1 MPFGAPNKTMEN
13 WEKHLNRIWNGGKLL
28 IITTVVLFIT
38 FSLGTFKPNKY
49 VVNNIKLVQEQAT
62 INKLKKFGLHAPSFK
77 YKNQKE
83 FVANVQ
89 NCVNYLNLT
98 TEINRRIPA
107 KIIIAMA
114 DVESAS
120 GTSRFA
126 VEGNALFGV
135 RTWDPKVPQ
144 MKPQAIPNAVFGV
157 KKYKNKCQSVADVI
171 DILNRH
177 PAYKDFR
184 IERNKQLK
192 DAYWNYV
199 KLMPLLAAWSTN
211 PDYGKIVLKRMKDL
225 TLAK

>member
-1 MPFGAPNKTMEN
+1 VPFGAPNNIMEN
-13 WEKHLNRIWNGGKLL
+13 WEKHLNRIWNGGKLF
-28 IITTVVLFIT
+28 IIGAVVLFVT
-38 FSLGTFKPNKY
+38 YALGTFKPNKY
-49 VVNNIKLVQEQAT
+49 IVNHIKLVHEKET
-62 INKLKKFGLHAPSFK
+62 IDNLKKFGLHAPAFK
-77 YKNQKE
+77 FKNQKQ

-98 TEINRRIPA
+98 TEVHKRIPD

-135 RTWDPKVPQ
+135 RTWDLKNVPH

-157 KKYKNKCQSVADVI
+157 KKYKNKCSSVADVI

-184 IERNKQLK
+184 TERNKQLK
-192 DAYWNYV
+192 DPYWNYE
-199 KLMPLLAAWSTN
+199 KLIPLLAPWSTN
-211 PDYGKIVLKRMKDL
+211 PDYGKIILARMKEL
-225 TLAK
+225 KL

>member
-1 MPFGAPNKTMEN
+1 MPFGAPLHRHMKN
-13 WEKHLNRIWNGGKLL
+13 WETYLNKIWNGGKLF
-28 IITTVVLFIT
+28 IIGVVVLFIT
-38 FSLGTFKPNKY
+38 FTLGTFKPNKNL
-49 VVNNIKLVQEQAT
+49 VKKIEAVQEQKT
-62 INKLKKFGLHAPSFK
+62 ISVLKKFGLHSPNFK
-77 YKNQKE
+77 YKNTKE
-83 FVANVQ
+83 FVASVQ

-98 TEINRRIPA
+98 TEEHRRIPD

-126 VEGNALFGV
+126 TEGNALFGV
-135 RTWDPKVPQ
+135 RTWDPDVPQ

-184 IERNKQLK
+184 IERNKQIGK
-192 DAYWNYV
+192 AYWNYK
-199 KLMPLLAAWSTN
+199 KLIPHLAPWSTN
-211 PDYGKIVLKRMKDL
+211 PDYGKIILRRMKEL
-225 TLAK
+225 KL

>member
-1 MPFGAPNKTMEN
+1 MEN
-13 WEKHLNRIWNGGKLL
+13 WEKHLNRIWNGGKLF
-28 IITTVVLFIT
+28 IICTVILFIT
-38 FSLGTFKPNKY
+38 FTLGTFKPNKY
-49 VVNNIKLVQEQAT
+49 IVNNIKLAQEQAT
-62 INKLKKFGLHAPSFK
+62 IDKLKKFGLHAPSFK
-77 YKNQKE
+77 FKNQKQ

-98 TEINRRIPA
+98 TEINKRIPA

-135 RTWDPKVPQ
+135 RTWDLKNVPH

-157 KKYKNKCQSVADVI
+157 KKYKNKCESVADVI

-184 IERNKQLK
+184 TERNKQLK
-192 DAYWNYV
+192 DAYWNYE

-211 PDYGKIVLKRMKDL
+211 PDYGKIVLKRMKEL
-225 TLAK
+225 KL

>member
-1 MPFGAPNKTMEN
+1 MEN
-13 WEKHLNRIWNGGKLL
+13 WEKHLNRIWNGGKLF
-28 IITTVVLFIT
+28 IIGTVVLFIT
-38 FSLGTFKPNKY
+38 FTLGTFKPNKY
-49 VVNNIKLVQEQAT
+49 IVNNIKLAQEQAT
-62 INKLKKFGLHAPSFK
+62 IEKLKKFGLHAPSFK
-77 YKNQKE
+77 FKNQKE

-98 TEINRRIPA
+98 TEVNKRIPD

-135 RTWDPKVPQ
+135 RTWDLKNVPH

-157 KKYKNKCQSVADVI
+157 KKYENKCSSVADVI

-184 IERNKQLK
+184 TERNKQLK
-192 DAYWNYV
+192 DTYWNYE
-199 KLMPLLAAWSTN
+199 KLIPLLAPWSTN
-211 PDYGKIVLKRMKDL
+211 PEYGKIILARMKEL
-225 TLAK
+225 KL

>member
-1 MPFGAPNKTMEN
+1 MN
-13 WEKHLNRIWNGGKLL
+13 WEIYLNKIWNGGKLF
-28 IITTVVLFIT
+28 IIGVVVLFIT
-38 FSLGTFKPNKY
+38 FTLGTFKPNKHI
-49 VVNNIKLVQEQAT
+49 VNNIKLAQEQET
-62 INKLKKFGLHAPSFK
+62 ISSLKQFGLHAPLFK
-77 YKNQKE
+77 FKNTAE
-83 FVANVQ
+83 FVSNVQ

-98 TEINRRIPA
+98 TEVHKRIPD

-126 VEGNALFGV
+126 TEGNALFGV

-157 KKYKNKCQSVADVI
+157 KKYENKCSSVADVI

-192 DAYWNYV
+192 DAYWNYE
-199 KLMPLLAAWSTN
+199 KLIPLLAPWSTN
-211 PDYGKIVLKRMKDL
+211 PDYGKIILRRMKEL
-225 TLAK
+225 KL

>member
-1 MPFGAPNKTMEN
+1 MEN
-13 WEKHLNRIWNGGKLL
+13 WEKHLNRIWNGGKLF
-28 IITTVVLFIT
+28 IIGTVVLFIT
-38 FSLGTFKPNKY
+38 FTLGTFKPNKY
-49 VVNNIKLVQEQAT
+49 IVNNIKLAQEQAT
-62 INKLKKFGLHAPSFK
+62 IEKLKKFGLHAPSFK
-77 YKNQKE
+77 FKNQKE

-98 TEINRRIPA
+98 TEVNKRIPD

-135 RTWDPKVPQ
+135 RTWDLKNVPH

-157 KKYKNKCQSVADVI
+157 KKYKNKCESVADVI

-184 IERNKQLK
+184 TERNKQLK
-192 DAYWNYV
+192 DAYWNYE

-211 PDYGKIVLKRMKDL
+211 PDYGKIVLKRMKEL
-225 TLAK
+225 KL

>member
-1 MPFGAPNKTMEN
+1 MPFGAPNNIMEN
-13 WEKHLNRIWNGGKLL
+13 WEKHLNRIWNGGKLF
-28 IITTVVLFIT
+28 IIGTVVLFIT
-38 FSLGTFKPNKY
+38 FTLGTFKPNKY
-49 VVNNIKLVQEQAT
+49 IVNNIKLAQEQAT
-62 INKLKKFGLHAPSFK
+62 IDKLKKFGLHAPSFK

-98 TEINRRIPA
+98 TEINKRIPD

-135 RTWDPKVPQ
+135 RTWDLKNVPH

-184 IERNKQLK
+184 TERNKQLK
-192 DAYWNYV
+192 DAYWNYE
-199 KLMPLLAAWSTN
+199 KLMPLLAPWSTN
-211 PDYGKIVLKRMKDL
+211 PDYGKIVLKRMKEL
-225 TLAK
+225 KL

>member
-1 MPFGAPNKTMEN
+1 MPFGAPNNIMEN
-13 WEKHLNRIWNGGKLL
+13 WEKHLNRIWNGGKLF
-28 IITTVVLFIT
+28 IIGTVVLFIT
-38 FSLGTFKPNKY
+38 FTLGTFKPNKY
-49 VVNNIKLVQEQAT
+49 IVNNIKLAQEQAT
-62 INKLKKFGLHAPSFK
+62 IDKLKKFGLHAPSFK

-98 TEINRRIPA
+98 TEINKRIPD

-135 RTWDPKVPQ
+135 RTWDLKNVPH

-184 IERNKQLK
+184 TERNKQLK
-192 DAYWNYV
+192 DAYWNYE
-199 KLMPLLAAWSTN
+199 KLMPLLAPWSTN
-211 PDYGKIVLKRMKDL
+211 PDYGKIILKRMKEL
-225 TLAK
+225 KL

>member
-1 MPFGAPNKTMEN
+1 MEN
-13 WEKHLNRIWNGGKLL
+13 WEKHLNRIWNGGKLF
-28 IITTVVLFIT
+28 IIGTVVLFIT
-38 FSLGTFKPNKY
+38 FTLGTFKPNKY
-49 VVNNIKLVQEQAT
+49 IVNNIKLAQEQAT
-62 INKLKKFGLHAPSFK
+62 IEKLKKFGLHAAFFK
-77 YKNQKE
+77 FNNQKE

-98 TEINRRIPA
+98 TEVNKRIPD

-135 RTWDPKVPQ
+135 RTWDLKNVPH

-184 IERNKQLK
+184 TERNKQLK
-192 DAYWNYV
+192 DAYWNYE
-199 KLMPLLAAWSTN
+199 KLMPLLAPWSTN
-211 PDYGKIVLKRMKDL
+211 PEYGNIVLKRMKEL
-225 TLAK
+225 KL

>member
-1 MPFGAPNKTMEN
+1 MEN
-13 WEKHLNRIWNGGKLL
+13 WEKHLNRIWNGGKLFIL
-28 IITTVVLFIT
+28 GTVVLFVT
-38 FSLGTFKPNKY
+38 YALGTFKPNKY
-49 VVNNIKLVQEQAT
+49 IVNSIKLAHEKET
-62 INKLKKFGLHAPSFK
+62 INNLKKFGLHAPAFK
-77 YKNQKE
+77 FKNQKE

-98 TEINRRIPA
+98 TEINKRIPD

-135 RTWDPKVPQ
+135 RTWDLKNVPH
-144 MKPQAIPNAVFGV
+144 MKPQAIPNAQFGV
-157 KKYKNKCQSVADVI
+157 KKYKNKCSSVADVI

-184 IERNKQLK
+184 TERNKQLK
-192 DAYWNYV
+192 DTYWNYER
-199 KLMPLLAAWSTN
+199 LIPLLAPWSTN
-211 PDYGKIVLKRMKDL
+211 PDYGKIILARMKEL
-225 TLAK
+225 KL

>member
-1 MPFGAPNKTMEN
+1 MPFGAPNNTMEN
-13 WEKHLNRIWNGGKLL
+13 WEKHLNRIWNGGKLF
-28 IITTVVLFIT
+28 IIGTVILFIT
-38 FSLGTFKPNKY
+38 FTLGTFKPNKY
-49 VVNNIKLVQEQAT
+49 IVNNIKLAQEQAT
-62 INKLKKFGLHAPSFK
+62 IDKLKKFGLHAPSFK
-77 YKNQKE
+77 FKNQKQ

-98 TEINRRIPA
+98 TEINKRIPA

-135 RTWDPKVPQ
+135 RTWDLKNVPH

-157 KKYKNKCQSVADVI
+157 KKYKNKCESVADVI

-184 IERNKQLK
+184 TERNKQLK
-192 DAYWNYV
+192 DAYWNYE

-211 PDYGKIVLKRMKDL
+211 PDYGKIVLKRMKEL
-225 TLAK
+225 KL

>member
-1 MPFGAPNKTMEN
+1 MPFGAPNNTMEN
-13 WEKHLNRIWNGGKLL
+13 WEKHLNRIWNGGKLF
-28 IITTVVLFIT
+28 IIGTVVLFIT
-38 FSLGTFKPNKY
+38 FTLGTFKPNKY
-49 VVNNIKLVQEQAT
+49 IVNNIKLAQEQAT
-62 INKLKKFGLHAPSFK
+62 IDKLKKFGLHAPSFK

-98 TEINRRIPA
+98 TEINKRIPD

-135 RTWDPKVPQ
+135 RTWDLKNVPH

-184 IERNKQLK
+184 TERNKQLK
-192 DAYWNYV
+192 DAYWNYE
-199 KLMPLLAAWSTN
+199 KLMPLLAPWSTN
-211 PDYGKIVLKRMKDL
+211 PDYGKIVLKRMKEL
-225 TLAK
+225 KL

>member
-1 MPFGAPNKTMEN
+1 
-13 WEKHLNRIWNGGKLL
+13 
-28 IITTVVLFIT
+28 
-38 FSLGTFKPNKY
+38 
-49 VVNNIKLVQEQAT
+49 
-62 INKLKKFGLHAPSFK
+62 
-77 YKNQKE
+77 
-83 FVANVQ
+83 
-89 NCVNYLNLT
+89 
-98 TEINRRIPA
+98 
-107 KIIIAMA
+107 MA

-135 RTWDPKVPQ
+135 RTWDLKNVPH

-184 IERNKQLK
+184 TERNKQLK
-192 DAYWNYV
+192 DAYWNYE

-211 PDYGKIVLKRMKDL
+211 PEYGNIVLKRMKEL
-225 TLAK
+225 KL

>member
-1 MPFGAPNKTMEN
+1 MPFGAPNNIMEN
-13 WEKHLNRIWNGGKLL
+13 WEKHLNRIWNGGKLF
-28 IITTVVLFIT
+28 IIGTVVLFIT
-38 FSLGTFKPNKY
+38 FTLGTFKPNKY
-49 VVNNIKLVQEQAT
+49 IVNNIKLAQEQAT
-62 INKLKKFGLHAPSFK
+62 IDKLKKFGLHAPSFK
-77 YKNQKE
+77 FKNQKE

-98 TEINRRIPA
+98 TEINKRIPD

-135 RTWDPKVPQ
+135 RTWDLKNVPH

-184 IERNKQLK
+184 TERNKQLK
-192 DAYWNYV
+192 DAYWNYE
-199 KLMPLLAAWSTN
+199 KLMPLLAPWSTN
-211 PDYGKIVLKRMKDL
+211 PDYGKIVLKRMKEL
-225 TLAK
+225 KL

>member
-1 MPFGAPNKTMEN
+1 MPFGAPNNIMEN
-13 WEKHLNRIWNGGKLL
+13 WEKHLNRIWNGGKLF
-28 IITTVVLFIT
+28 IIGTVVLFIT
-38 FSLGTFKPNKY
+38 FTLGTFKPNKY
-49 VVNNIKLVQEQAT
+49 IVNNIKLAQEQAT
-62 INKLKKFGLHAPSFK
+62 IEKLKKFGLHAPSFK
-77 YKNQKE
+77 FKNQKE

-98 TEINRRIPA
+98 TEVNKRIPD

-135 RTWDPKVPQ
+135 RTWDLKNVPH

-184 IERNKQLK
+184 TERNKQLK
-192 DAYWNYV
+192 DAYWNYE

-211 PDYGKIVLKRMKDL
+211 PEYGNIVLKRMKEL
-225 TLAK
+225 KL